1 MDKKRH
7 IFTQKSYLTDHGIRE
22 AIYGNNM
29 RDIQQILENIVYME
43 LLRRGY
49 DVYIGKVGQKEVDFV
64 ARSGADKCY
73 VQVTYLLASE
83 ETVEREFSV
92 LEQIP
97 DNYPKYVVSMDE
109 INRGRNGI
117 KHMNIRKFL
126 LMNHYM

>member
-1 MDKKRH
+1 MASREDIIGKKLLK
-7 IFTQKSYLTDHGIRE
+7 FQEKSYLTDHGIRE

-49 DVYIGKVGQKEVDFV
+49 DVYIGKVGAKEVDFV

-83 ETVEREFSV
+83 ETVERIFCFGTNS
-92 LEQIP
+92 
-97 DNYPKYVVSMDE
+97 
-109 INRGRNGI
+109 R
-117 KHMNIRKFL
+117 
-126 LMNHYM
+126 

>member
-1 MDKKRH
+1 
-7 IFTQKSYLTDHGIRE
+7 
-22 AIYGNNM
+22 
-29 RDIQQILENIVYME
+29 ME

-117 KHMNIRKFL
+117 KHINIRKFL
-126 LMNHYM
+126 LMDHYM